1 MSASGVNAKPV
12 GAGVPVS
19 VMPRLP
25 WPAALPEQVA
35 AVASVL
41 AAAPAP
47 LAEAALATRVIGKR
61 AWKKHLSQIVATLEA
76 LGRVRRQ
83 GTLLLSA
90 GQPRRTNRH
99 PRRRG

>member
-1 MSASGVNAKPV
+1 MTLRDNSDILIDAPG
-12 GAGVPVS
+12 
-19 VMPRLP
+19 
-25 WPAALPEQVA
+25 WAARFDDIEELCRR
-35 AVASVL
+35 AVDAVL